1 MPATTEFDVVGT
13 SPIRHDGADK
23 VTGRA
28 VFGPDFQSAGLL
40 HGKMLRSPHAHARIK
55 SIDTAKAKAAPG
67 VYAVVT
73 ANDLPSNGGDRLVD
87 LGIGPIRVEFLRN
100 NILAREKVLYKG
112 HAVAGVAAI
121 SAHAAEEAL
130 ALIDIEYEALPSV
143 MTISE
148 AMKPDA
154 PLLYDNLKTS
164 GLGEASDKPSNVASR
179 LRLSLGD
186 AGNGFED
193 ADVIVEREF
202 DTSAVHQG
210 YIEPHNC
217 TALWN
222 TDGRLHIWASTQGA
236 FGARTAVAWILD
248 LPVSQVKVTPLE
260 IGGGFGGKTALYLD
274 PVAALLS
281 KQTGQPVK
289 MVMTRQE
296 AFEGTGPTLGSHIK
310 VKIGATQEGA
320 ITAAQASL
328 AYEAGGFPGSLV
340 TIPAMSV
347 FVAYDIPNVTIDGF
361 DVLTNKPK
369 TEPYRA
375 PGATNAAFAVESV
388 VDDIADRLGIDP
400 IEFRLRNAAKE
411 GTPRA
416 ESPPHALIGGVEV
429 LEAMKHHP
437 HYTTP
442 LEGPNRGR
450 GVAVGFSGSIGFHS
464 SCTITVNADGTV
476 ALVEG
481 SSDLSGSRTTVA
493 MQAAEVLG
501 IPAEDVHPSVG
512 DTDSVGFTFLTG
524 GSRTTFATG
533 WAAYEAAQDVARQMI
548 ARAALIWDVNADALK
563 LEHGVFMSTADPEL
577 RMTFKELADQIEATG
592 ETVIGRGSVN
602 PSGAGGSFIGDIV
615 DVEVDPE
622 TGKVDILRFTAVQDV
637 GKAVHPGQVE
647 GQIQGGTTQ
656 GIGWALNEEY
666 FMTDDGR
673 MANPTL
679 LDYRMPTSLDLPMI
693 DAVIVEVP
701 NPAHPFGVRGVGEA
715 SIVPPAGAIA
725 NAIHNAVGARV
736 GELPMKPT
744 TVAKAIWDKSDE

>member
-1 MPATTEFDVVGT
+1 M
-13 SPIRHDGADK
+13 
-23 VTGRA
+23 
-28 VFGPDFQSAGLL
+28 
-40 HGKMLRSPHAHARIK
+40 
-55 SIDTAKAKAAPG
+55 
-67 VYAVVT
+67 
-73 ANDLPSNGGDRLVD
+73 
-87 LGIGPIRVEFLRN
+87 
-100 NILAREKVLYKG
+100 
-112 HAVAGVAAI
+112 
-121 SAHAAEEAL
+121 
-130 ALIDIEYEALPSV
+130 
-143 MTISE
+143 
-148 AMKPDA
+148 
-154 PLLYDNLKTS
+154 
-164 GLGEASDKPSNVASR
+164 
-179 LRLSLGD
+179 
-186 AGNGFED
+186 
-193 ADVIVEREF
+193 
-202 DTSAVHQG
+202 
-210 YIEPHNC
+210 
-217 TALWN
+217 
-222 TDGRLHIWASTQGA
+222 
-236 FGARTAVAWILD
+236 
-248 LPVSQVKVTPLE
+248 SQVKVTPLE

-296 AFEGTGPTLGSHIK
+296 VFEGTGPTPGSHIK

-464 SCTITVNADGTV
+464 SCTITVNADGTA

-577 RMTFKELADQIEATG
+577 RMTFKKLADQIEATG
-592 ETVIGRGSVN
+592 ETVIGRGLVN